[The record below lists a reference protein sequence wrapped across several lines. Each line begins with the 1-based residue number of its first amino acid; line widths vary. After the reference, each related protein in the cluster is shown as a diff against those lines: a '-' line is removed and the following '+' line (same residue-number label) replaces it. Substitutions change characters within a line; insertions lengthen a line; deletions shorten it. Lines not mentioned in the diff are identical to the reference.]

1 MQYSTVILSAL
12 LSALSMPMIIGYAQ
26 RNNLYDAT
34 GGRKIHSGKVPRL
47 GGVGMYWAFVLVMA
61 LFVTTGRA
69 GFHPGASGWL
79 KRMAP
84 LAVGSLVMHLLG
96 LADDF
101 KPLSA
106 KLKFAV
112 QGFVAL
118 VLVALGFRFRSLGF
132 HPGLPAGLV
141 VELVVAFISWG
152 WIVGVTNAINLIDG
166 MDGLAGGV
174 SAIAASACA
183 GFHFFA
189 GDVQA
194 AVCCLAVAG
203 VVLGFLVMNFPAP
216 RARIFMGDSGSLFL
230 GFMLAVMPF
239 MGSGGATSGAAGAAI
254 QGHSIGLV
262 PAIALLAL
270 PITDTL
276 RAIVRRRL
284 AGVHFGT
291 PDRRHIHHLLLD
303 RGHSTRTILAMVYF
317 LGLLQAVLF
326 ILASS
331 MSPAGSWLIL
341 LISLASTGGFFV
353 FAGAGFSMDT

>member
-1 MQYSTVILSAL
+1 MYYPTVILSAL

-47 GGVGMYWAFVLVMA
+47 GGVGMFWAFVLVMTLLVA
-61 LFVTTGRA
+61 TGKVRS
-69 GFHPGASGWL
+69 HPEAVDWMSH
-79 KRMAP
+79 MAP
-84 LAVGSLVMHLLG
+84 VAVGSFVIHLLG

-106 KLKFAV
+106 RLKFAV
-112 QGFVAL
+112 QGIVAL
-118 VLVALGFRFRSLGF
+118 VLVTLGFRFRSLGF
-132 HPGLPAGLV
+132 HPGLPSGIV
-141 VELVVAFISWG
+141 VELVVAFTSWG

-174 SAIAASACA
+174 SAIAALACA
-183 GFHFFA
+183 GFYLLS
-189 GDVQA
+189 GDVQT

-203 VVLGFLVMNFPAP
+203 VVLGFLVVNFPAP
-216 RARIFMGDSGSLFL
+216 KARLFMGDSGSLFL

-239 MGSGGATSGAAGAAI
+239 MGAGGEAGAAI

-262 PAIALLAL
+262 PAIALLSL

-303 RGHSTRTILAMVYF
+303 RGFSTRKILAMVYF
-317 LGLLQAVLF
+317 LGLLQATLF

-331 MSPAGSWLIL
+331 MSPAGSWLLL